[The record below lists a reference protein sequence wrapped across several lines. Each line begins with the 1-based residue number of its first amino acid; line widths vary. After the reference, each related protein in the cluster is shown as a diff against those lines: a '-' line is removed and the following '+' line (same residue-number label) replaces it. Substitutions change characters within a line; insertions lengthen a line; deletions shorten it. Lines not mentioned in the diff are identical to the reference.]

1 MRSERGVDRLPA
13 MRASLVCG
21 VVLGSVLLL
30 SGCGMADDAP
40 AAEPPDGL
48 VRTPYLATVLDDG
61 DGPELCLG
69 AVAESYP
76 PQCGGPALVGWDWA
90 DHEGTFEEASGV
102 RWGAYALEGRYD
114 SDANTFEVE
123 SVSDEP
129 PATSPPAETDFSTP
143 CEEPDGGWR
152 VHDTSAVAMA
162 DREAAFALAES
173 LEGYAGAWVDQ
184 QPHEI
189 PSPTPGD
196 DDSQI
201 AYEEAMNDPLYTVI
215 NVQVTGDIAAAEEK
229 LREVWSGMLCV
240 SHAERSEAELLDILN
255 ELMSIPNSL
264 GVGTDVIDNAVDLS
278 VIYDDGTL
286 QRELDEK
293 YGKGV
298 VEVDSALVG

>member
-1 MRSERGVDRLPA
+1 
-13 MRASLVCG
+13 MRASLGCG

-30 SGCGMADDAP
+30 NGCGMVDDAP

-76 PQCGGPALVGWDWA
+76 PQCGGPALVSWDWA

-102 RWGAYALEGRYD
+102 RWGAYALVGRYD

-123 SVSDEP
+123 SVSNEP
-129 PATSPPAETDFSTP
+129 PATSPPAEMDFSTP

-152 VHDTSAVAMA
+152 VRDTSAVAMA

-173 LEGYAGAWVDQ
+173 LEGYAGAWVDR

-201 AYEEAMNDPLYTVI
+201 AYEEAMNDPLYTII
-215 NVQVTGDIAAAEEK
+215 NVQVTGDIAATEEK

-240 SHAERSEAELLDILN
+240 SHAERSEAELHDILN